1 LFYKGNIMTITLN
14 GTTGIT
20 TPAITNNGTYTGDGV
35 VFADATP
42 ANTLVTTT
50 SGNVGVGTSSP
61 SNKLHVAG
69 STRISGVSSGSAALL
84 IPSGDITFDT
94 ASAASA
100 IGNYG
105 DSSSEMR
112 ISTRGFTTFRTGAT
126 DGTNGSE
133 RARITSSGD
142 VLVAKTSPDNN
153 TIGVQIEALGAVG
166 ACRSGEI
173 SFIANRKTSDGSTF
187 SFRREGTQVGSISVT
202 GSSTA
207 YNTSSDYR
215 LKENIAPMTGALAVV
230 GQLKPCTYTWKADGS
245 SGQGFIAHEL
255 AEVVPEAV
263 LGEKDAV
270 DAKGNPEYQGIDTS
284 FLVATLTCAIQELK
298 AELDTV
304 KTELATLKGTV

>member
-1 LFYKGNIMTITLN
+1 MTITLN